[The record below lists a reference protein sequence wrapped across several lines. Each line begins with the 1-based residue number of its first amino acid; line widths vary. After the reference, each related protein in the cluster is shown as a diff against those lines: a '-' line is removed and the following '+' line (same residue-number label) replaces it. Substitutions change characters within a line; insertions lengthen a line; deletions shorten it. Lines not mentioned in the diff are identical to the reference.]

1 MKFAYIIEPPFNYGT
16 LDDLQGCDVALARHV
31 CTALDTPFAPVETAF
46 ADLLPG
52 PSDGRWHMTTAMF
65 RTSEREKMV
74 HFSLPI
80 WALMDGIMVPQ
91 GNPLGITGYASL
103 ANAGGRLAVLRDQV
117 QHQTALDHE
126 QRSEKISVFETN
138 LDAVTALLDGDVDGY
153 ASVSRA
159 HQGDLEQNPN
169 WSLES
174 VPVPA
179 AEKAPAFG
187 AFAFRDV
194 ALRAAVDGVLHAYL
208 GSPAHR
214 AMMTCYGFSDADV
227 DLIVQN

>member
-1 MKFAYIIEPPFNYGT
+1 MH
-16 LDDLQGCDVALARHV
+16 GCDVELARHV

-52 PSDGRWHMTTAMF
+52 LTDGRWQMTTAMF
-65 RTSEREKMV
+65 RTPEREKIAQ
-74 HFSLPI
+74 FSRPI
-80 WALMDGIMVPQ
+80 WALMDGIMVAP

-117 QHQTALDHE
+117 QYQTALDHG
-126 QRSEKISVFETN
+126 QRSEKISVFETY
-138 LDAVTALLDGDVDGY
+138 LDAVTAVRDGEVEGY

-159 HQGDLEQNPN
+159 HQGFLEQNPN
-169 WSLES
+169 WSLEF

-179 AEKAPAFG
+179 DEKAPAFG
-187 AFAFRDV
+187 AFACHDLE
-194 ALRAAVDGVLHAYL
+194 LRAAVDEVLRAYL

-214 AMMTCYGFSDADV
+214 TMMARYGFSDADV